1 MIGLLFAAALVDT
14 VTVVEQNPDLV
25 VMHEWGVVT
34 LAGEMAVGAIP
45 RAGYLEPWEDPGSM
59 EDKAPVVLF
68 YGADF
73 SDADFTVELH
83 GGSFTDAFPLP
94 SGASLGDAAI
104 TWSIASGRNLGASYV
119 IPEENLP
126 AGGYDCGWA
135 FESWRDG
142 PAHVLEFPDG
152 TRDRFIYYEC
162 SVPFEPGQP
171 PFPFDAARGV
181 DASFDGSVLV
191 FDRDEGET
199 VRMAVCSATIAA
211 DATLDWVP
219 CERETVMEVLCG
231 MAGGDMKSGEIADLW
246 DTWEGYVTGGGWTG
260 DRLMVFRL
268 PPDLVDRLSTVSLE
282 TSEGCETQTIRFY
295 LGMAPFS
302 YTF

>member
-14 VTVVEQNPDLV
+14 SIAVQQNPDLILI
-25 VMHEWGVVT
+25 HEWGVVT
-34 LAGEMAVGAIP
+34 LAGDMAAGAIP
-45 RAGYLEPWEDPGSM
+45 RTGYLEPWEDPSSM

-73 SDADFTVELH
+73 SGADFTVELH

-94 SGASLGDAAI
+94 AGASLEDAAI
-104 TWSIASGRNLGASYV
+104 TWSIYSARNLGESYV
-119 IPEENLP
+119 IPPANLP
-126 AGGYDCGWA
+126 TGGDDCGWA
-135 FESWRDG
+135 FETWRDG

-152 TRDRFIYYEC
+152 ARDRFIYYEC
-162 SVPFEPGQP
+162 SVPFNPGQP
-171 PFPFDAARGV
+171 PYPFDPARGV
-181 DASFDGSVLV
+181 DADYDGPVLV
-191 FDRDEGET
+191 FDRDEGGT
-199 VRMAVCSATIAA
+199 VRMAVCSAGLAA

-219 CERETVMEVLCG
+219 CERQTVMEVLCG

-268 PPDLVDRLSTVSLE
+268 PADLVDRLSSVSLE
-282 TSEGCETQTIRFY
+282 TSEGYETQTVRYF